1 MRKATDLKV
10 GDEVIYLWAHQEVKT
25 STVVEKPIDKNE
37 RPEFGSGRIDLAN
50 GDYLI
55 RGASTIYDSVEEANE
70 DLIKKLE
77 ELIEIYEGKKDFIE
91 ASICIFKS
99 KIRSLKGV
107 E

>member
-1 MRKATDLKV
+1 MREAVDLNI
-10 GDEVIYLWAHQEVKT
+10 GEEVIYLQAHQEIKT

-37 RPEFGSGRIDLAN
+37 RLEFESGRIDLAN

-55 RGASTIYDSVEEANE
+55 RGASTIYDSVEEAKE
-70 DLIKKLE
+70 ELIKKLE
-77 ELIEIYEGKKDFIE
+77 ELIETYEGKKDFIE

-99 KIRSLKGV
+99 KIRSLKG

>member
-1 MRKATDLKV
+1 MRKATDLKI
-10 GDEVIYLWAHQEVKT
+10 GEEVIYIWAHQEIKT

-37 RPEFGSGRIDLAN
+37 RPEFESGRIDLAN

-55 RGASTIYDSVEEANE
+55 CGASTIYDSVEEAKE
-70 DLIKKLE
+70 ELIKKLE
-77 ELIEIYEGKKDFIE
+77 KLIETYEGKKDFIE

-99 KIRSLKGV
+99 KIRSLKG

>member
-1 MRKATDLKV
+1 MREAVDLKI
-10 GDEVIYLWAHQEVKT
+10 GEEVIYLWAHQEVKT

-77 ELIEIYEGKKDFIE
+77 ELIKTYEGKKDFIE

-99 KIRSLKGV
+99 KIRSLKG

>member
-1 MRKATDLKV
+1 MREAVDLKIV
-10 GDEVIYLWAHQEVKT
+10 EEVIYLWAHQEVKT

-55 RGASTIYDSVEEANE
+55 RGASTIYDSVEEAKE
-70 DLIKKLE
+70 ELIKKLE
-77 ELIEIYEGKKDFIE
+77 ELIETYEGKKDFIE

-99 KIRSLKGV
+99 KIRSLKG